1 VRVQNYNG
9 LALKKDP
16 HGLEKLTEALYD
28 DLHRIAGR
36 HLRNERPNHTL
47 QPTALLNEAY
57 LKLSENRQRQFN
69 DRTHFLAIASR
80 VMRQV
85 LVDYARARATRKRG
99 RKRKEVESE
108 EALAGLQLAT
118 DPKVEP
124 ILVLQL
130 NRTFEALSRED
141 AGLAKLVELRYF
153 GGMTTQEI
161 ADTLGCSIHVV
172 RYDLRLAEAWLRR
185 NMGQTPAR
193 EA

>member
-1 VRVQNYNG
+1 M
-9 LALKKDP
+9 D
-16 HGLEKLTEALYD
+16 KLTDALYG

-36 HLRNERPNHTL
+36 HLRGERPDHTL
-47 QPTALLNEAY
+47 QPTTLLNEAY
-57 LKLSENRQRQFN
+57 LKLSENTQRQFN
-69 DRTHFLAIASR
+69 DRTHFLSVASR

-99 RKRKEVESE
+99 GGKRQQVQSE
-108 EALAGLQLAT
+108 EALASLQLARL
-118 DPKVEP
+118 PEVEP
-124 ILVLQL
+124 VEVLQL
-130 NRTFEALSRED
+130 NRTLEALSRED
-141 AGLAKLVELRYF
+141 AELVKIVELRYF

-185 NMGQTPAR
+185 NLGQTPAR

>member
-1 VRVQNYNG
+1 M
-9 LALKKDP
+9 D
-16 HGLEKLTEALYD
+16 KLIEALYG

-57 LKLSENRQRQFN
+57 LKLSENTQRQFN
-69 DRTHFLAIASR
+69 DRTHFLSVASR

-99 RKRKEVESE
+99 GGKRQEVRSE
-108 EALAGLQLAT
+108 EALASLQLAT
-118 DPKVEP
+118 SPELEP
-124 ILVLQL
+124 IEVLQL
-130 NRTFEALSRED
+130 HRTLEALSRED
-141 AGLAKLVELRYF
+141 AELAKLVELRYF

-185 NMGQTPAR
+185 NLGEASGR